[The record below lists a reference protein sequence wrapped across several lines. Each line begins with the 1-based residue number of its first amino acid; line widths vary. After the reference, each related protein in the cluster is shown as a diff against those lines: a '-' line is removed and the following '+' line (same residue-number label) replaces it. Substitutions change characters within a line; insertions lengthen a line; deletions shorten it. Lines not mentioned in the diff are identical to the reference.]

1 MASIKAATN
10 VQLSSEERTYL
21 VRSLEGNRSDAFFPR
36 TSLVCQLGALLANH
50 TGVSFVS
57 PNHTAD
63 VVELLAFG
71 PGAETLPAF
80 LDNIAVHDWMAAAL
94 DLAPAKP
101 V

>member
-1 MASIKAATN
+1 MKAATS
-10 VQLSSEERTYL
+10 VQLSAEERAYL
-21 VRSLEGNRSDAFFPR
+21 TRSFAGDRTDAFFPR